1 MKKIN
6 ISISG
11 ALGKMGKILI
21 KKISENKSLKLIS
34 ATDLKQKSKKIIKG
48 IKIQR
53 NALEAFKKADV
64 IIDFSRPKGSIE
76 VLKYAKKLNKRIVIG
91 TTGFNKKQESLIN
104 NYSKKIAIF
113 KSGNMSLG
121 INILS
126 YIINILSKKITN
138 DYRIGIGDNHHKN
151 KVDYPSGTALMLAN
165 AVAKGK
171 NKNLNS
177 IKGKIFLNQK
187 GNLQKNK
194 INFFIKRKGNTIGK
208 HSVSFEN
215 KIENIEL
222 KHTAFS
228 RELFADGA
236 LNAAEWISK
245 KNKGLF
251 NMNDMFGLK

>member
-6 ISISG
+6 ITITG
-11 ALGKMGKILI
+11 ALGRMGKILI
-21 KKISENKSLKLIS
+21 RRISKNKKLKLFS
-34 ATDLKQKSKKIIKG
+34 LTDLQLGKVISG
-48 IKIQR
+48 IKTQK
-53 NALEAFKKADV
+53 NNLEAFKKTDV
-64 IIDFSRPKGSIE
+64 IIDFSRPKASLEI
-76 VLKYAKKLNKRIVIG
+76 LNYAKKLKKKVVIG
-91 TTGFNKKQESLIN
+91 TTGFTKQQNNLIK

-121 INILS
+121 INLLE
-126 YIINILSKKITN
+126 YIVNILSKKIPSN
-138 DYRIGIGDNHHKN
+138 YHIGINDDHHRK

-165 AVAKGK
+165 AVSKGK
-171 NKNLNS
+171 NKSLDS
-177 IKGKIFLNQK
+177 IKGKIFLNKK

-208 HSVSFEN
+208 HSVLFNN

-236 LNAAEWISK
+236 LNAAIWVSK
-245 KNKGLF
+245 KNRGLF
-251 NMNDMFGLK
+251 NMQDMFNLK

>member
-6 ISISG
+6 ITITG
-11 ALGKMGKILI
+11 ALGRMGKILI
-21 KKISENKSLKLIS
+21 KRISTNKNLKLFS
-34 ATDLKQKSKKIIKG
+34 LTDLKLGKIING
-48 IKIQR
+48 IKTQK
-53 NALEAFKKADV
+53 NNLEAFKKTDV
-64 IIDFSRPKGSIE
+64 IIDFSRPKASLEI
-76 VLKYAKKLNKRIVIG
+76 LNYAKKLKKKVVIG
-91 TTGFNKKQESLIN
+91 TTGFTEQQNNLIK

-121 INILS
+121 INLLE
-126 YIINILSKKITN
+126 YIVNILSKKIPN
-138 DYRIGIGDNHHKN
+138 DYHIGINDDHHRK

-165 AVAKGK
+165 AVSKGK
-171 NKNLNS
+171 NKNLGS
-177 IKGKIFLNQK
+177 IKGKIFLNKK

-194 INFFIKRKGNTIGK
+194 VNFFITRKGNTVGK
-208 HSVSFEN
+208 HSVIFNN

-236 LNAAEWISK
+236 LNAAIWISK

-251 NMNDMFGLK
+251 NMQDMLKLK